1 MKNNQYQTAA
11 SILYILFIAL
21 FITHS
26 LFLSGIAED
35 SHITFRFA
43 QNWAAGYG
51 PLWNFSEAPVEGY
64 TNFLWVAVSALI
76 IYLDWD
82 LFSVVTIIGIS
93 ASLITIELTRKFSLN
108 YLGCNKLIALVP
120 CLFLALSGPMATWAS
135 SGMETNIFGLM
146 LFSACYNFA
155 GYWREQKQSQL
166 NFAFIFILLATLLR
180 PEGLMVFCLMIG
192 MSVILSMNQVKRTAL
207 NHFLPVAFYV
217 VPFSL
222 YFIWRLD
229 FFGDPLPNTFYA
241 KTGGGIDQYLRG
253 GQYIANFSAYYLVPL
268 MVPMLLAYVKLGLP
282 KWQGSLTI
290 DLLHQF
296 VLKHSAL
303 FICFVILAVYLTYI
317 LYVGGDYMA
326 MYRFLVPL
334 LPLLYV
340 FVVPVI
346 QAVWVSESESHK
358 NYQPLILSIVLAAL
372 LTGIHSTP
380 IEEELFPQPGR
391 QHGHYRGVVTERWHV
406 ARLSLIGQYFNNIKK
421 DSSESLATRAIGAIA
436 YYADMEIHDISGLT
450 DTNISHKKMKGMGKG
465 WAGHEKMDI
474 DYSFRRLS
482 TYFMFDRMLVK
493 EPEGLPIKGDQ
504 KIDMAQLIRTNYPRA
519 KRFADWIERNP
530 EFIGKHYDL
539 KTVWMDDTANNE
551 RGYFSYLQLKTS
563 IQ

>member
-11 SILYILFIAL
+11 SIFYILLIAL
-21 FITHS
+21 FVTHS
-26 LFLSGIAED
+26 FYLSGIAED

-43 QNWAAGYG
+43 QNWALGHG
-51 PLWNFSEAPVEGY
+51 PLWNLSEAPVEGY

-82 LFSVVTIIGIS
+82 LFSVATVMGIS
-93 ASLITIELTRKFSLN
+93 VSLITIELTRRFSLN
-108 YLGCNKLIALVP
+108 YLDCNKLTALVP
-120 CLFLALSGPMATWAS
+120 ALFLALSGPMATWAS

-146 LFSACYNFA
+146 LFSACYYFV
-155 GYWREQKQSQL
+155 GYWREQKQFQL
-166 NFAFIFILLATLLR
+166 NLAFTFILLATLLR

-192 MSVILSMNQVKRTAL
+192 MSVILSLNQVKRIAH
-207 NHFLPVAFYV
+207 NHLLPLLLYV
-217 VPFSL
+217 IPFSL

-229 FFGDPLPNTFYA
+229 FFGDPLPNTFYV

-253 GQYIANFSAYYLVPL
+253 GQYLANFSVYYLLPL
-268 MVPMLLAYVKLGLP
+268 MAPMLLALVKLGLP
-282 KWQGSLTI
+282 KWQGNLTI
-290 DLLHQF
+290 ESLRQF
-296 VLKHSAL
+296 ALKHSAL

-334 LPLLYV
+334 LPLLYI
-340 FVVPVI
+340 FMAPVI
-346 QAVWVSESESHK
+346 HAVWASESQLNK
-358 NYQPLILSIVLAAL
+358 NYQPLILSIILAAL

-380 IEEELFPQPGR
+380 IEEELFPKPGR

-406 ARLSLIGQYFNNIKK
+406 ARLSLIGQYFDGIKK

-436 YYADMEIHDISGLT
+436 YYADMDIHDMSGLT

-493 EPEGLPIKGDQ
+493 KPEGLPLKANQ
-504 KIDMAQLIRTNYPRA
+504 KVDMAQFIRTNYPRA
-519 KRFADWIERNP
+519 KRFADWIELNP
-530 EFIGKHYDL
+530 EFIDKHYNL
-539 KTVWMDDTANNE
+539 KTVWMDDIANNE
-551 RGYFSYLQLKTS
+551 SGYFTYLQLKTS
-563 IQ
+563 E